1 MDPLLSGRR
10 ISGVEPAVWEL
21 ATRVTDDPL
30 GDALDLARG
39 IAIRNR
45 HAIVEAKRLVRSSD
59 NATVADGMREE
70 LAAMANNI
78 GSSRPGSA
86 VHRHTDCADHNRK

>member
-1 MDPLLSGRR
+1 MDLLLSGRR
-10 ISGVEPAVWEL
+10 ISGVEAAVWGL

-39 IAIRNR
+39 IATRNR
-45 HAIVEAKRLVRSSD
+45 HAIVETKRLVRLSD
-59 NATVADGMREE
+59 TGTVADGMREE

-78 GSSRPGSA
+78 G
-86 VHRHTDCADHNRK
+86 